1 MAVQQSGGL
10 RRRVAGERIAVRK
23 HQSIVVQVGSDADPL
38 AFAHALIADGED
50 CLHVWPGGGVSLTR
64 IGGAGCV
71 VIHSWPER
79 GLWSV
84 DAYGELPA
92 LTATWVAAAA

>member
-1 MAVQQSGGL
+1 MNSRLQRSVRLTFIGMAVNIALAIGKT
-10 RRRVAGERIAVRK
+10 VAG
-23 HQSIVVQVGSDADPL
+23 VVGHS
-38 AFAHALIADGED
+38 HALIADGED